1 MTVLVR
7 LTAIVSLLALPA
19 LAAAEEL
26 TKRDAQGP
34 VTVVATLMPPSAAG
48 EPLRVKVVLD
58 THSVG
63 LDTIA
68 FERAVALRNP
78 DGTEVVPT
86 AVETTGGGHHRQ
98 TVVVF
103 PAPAPNTPVIL
114 VVKAV
119 GGVAERVFTW
129 QAVPR

>member
-1 MTVLVR
+1 MTVFVR
-7 LTAIVSLLALPA
+7 MTAIVALLVLPA

-26 TKRDAQGP
+26 TKRDSTGP

-48 EPLRVKVVLD
+48 EPLRVKLALD

-68 FERAVALRNP
+68 FERAVALRRP
-78 DGTEVVPT
+78 DGTEVAPT

-103 PAPAPNTPVIL
+103 PSPAPNIPVVL

-129 QAVPR
+129 QALPR